1 MFVFPDLNLKLDSMT
16 HDIKKESNHLR
27 GSYLDFTMSNLLLR
41 PIEENHVINKWEN
54 QLSKSPRIATI
65 ELASRLENLKYTANV
80 LSAESTEECL
90 RTKSKDN

>member
-1 MFVFPDLNLKLDSMT
+1 MFVFPDLNLKPDSMT

-65 ELASRLENLKYTANV
+65 ELASHFENMKYFRFVFTIWIV
-80 LSAESTEECL
+80 TSL
-90 RTKSKDN
+90 